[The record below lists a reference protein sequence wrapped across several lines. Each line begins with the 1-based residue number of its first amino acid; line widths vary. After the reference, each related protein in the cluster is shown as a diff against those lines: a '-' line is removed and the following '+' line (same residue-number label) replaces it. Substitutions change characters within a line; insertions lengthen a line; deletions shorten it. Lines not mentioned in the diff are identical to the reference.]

1 MMGMHIH
8 VIPNR
13 GSRPAVLLRESYRD
27 GDKVKKRTLANLS
40 SLSMD
45 QVDSLRRI
53 LKGER
58 LVPLESLFEVVAS
71 RPHGHVEAVRTAI
84 TRLGLAQ
91 VISPRPCRERSLVL
105 AMVAARVLAPDS
117 KLATTR
123 WWHTTTLAEEFG
135 ASEATEDDLYAAMDW
150 LIDRQGAMEKKLAQ
164 RHLTPGGLALYD
176 VTSTYLEGGTCPLGA
191 FGYNRDGKRGKKQVN
206 YGLLTDARGCP
217 VAMSVY
223 PGDTGDAGTLLG
235 ELKKVREGFG
245 IGSLVVVG
253 DRGMVGKREVEE
265 LARQPGMDW
274 ISALKGS
281 QVRKLLGTGAIQLGL
296 FDERGLYEMEHPDYP
311 GERLVVCRNPLVGER
326 RAAVRESLIEATT
339 KELEAVRGRVERGT
353 LVGKDKI
360 GLRVGRVVNR
370 YHVAKHFDLEVGEET
385 FTFRVNAERV
395 AAEAA
400 LDGIYVIRTSLPRE
414 GMDAAEAVRSY
425 KLLAQVERAFRCWKT
440 LDLEVRPIYHHLER
454 RVRAHLFLCL
464 LAYYVDWHLQEA
476 WRELLFRDEEV
487 GAKKERD
494 PIAPAKRSPSALQKA
509 RRRTLPDGSPVES
522 FHTLLA
528 NLSTVVRN
536 TCRRGD
542 ATGGAPT
549 FTLTTVPSPK
559 QQRALD
565 LVRAIPAVGRN
576 VHAPS
581 A

>member
-1 MMGMHIH
+1 
-8 VIPNR
+8 
-13 GSRPAVLLRESYRD
+13 
-27 GDKVKKRTLANLS
+27 
-40 SLSMD
+40 
-45 QVDSLRRI
+45 
-53 LKGER
+53 
-58 LVPLESLFEVVAS
+58 
-71 RPHGHVEAVRTAI
+71 
-84 TRLGLAQ
+84 
-91 VISPRPCRERSLVL
+91 
-105 AMVAARVLAPDS
+105 MVAARVLAPDS

-176 VTSTYLEGGTCPLGA
+176 VTSTYLEGGACPLGA

-281 QVRKLLGTGAIQLGL
+281 QVRTLLGTGAIQLGL

-414 GMDAAEAVRSY
+414 GMDAAGGGAELQASRPGGEGVSLLEDARPRGAADLPPPRAAGTGAPLPLSSRVLRGLAPAGGVAGAPLSRRGGGGEEGERPDCPCQAIPFRSPEGPAADASRRESCGE
-425 KLLAQVERAFRCWKT
+425 LPHPAGEPLDRGAQ
-440 LDLEVRPIYHHLER
+440 HLPPR
-454 RVRAHLFLCL
+454 RRHGRRAHVHPDDR
-464 LAYYVDWHLQEA
+464 AVAQA
-476 WRELLFRDEEV
+476 TA
-487 GAKKERD
+487 GA
-494 PIAPAKRSPSALQKA
+494 
-509 RRRTLPDGSPVES
+509 
-522 FHTLLA
+522 
-528 NLSTVVRN
+528 
-536 TCRRGD
+536 
-542 ATGGAPT
+542 
-549 FTLTTVPSPK
+549 
-559 QQRALD
+559 
-565 LVRAIPAVGRN
+565 
-576 VHAPS
+576 
-581 A
+581 